1 MAKIYRVGLAGC
13 GRMGATIDDEV
24 IARRPQDKHS
34 YLPYSHAAAVVACER
49 TELVAV
55 SDPLG
60 EKAEAIGQ
68 RYSAGNTYDDYREMI
83 RREELDILCIATRPG
98 PHAEIAVFAAESGV
112 RGIYCEKP
120 LCNSMRQ
127 ADAMLGACER
137 HGVKFNYGTQRR
149 YTPLYREAKRLV
161 DEGVVGE
168 LQAVLA
174 HCGVSAAQWGHTHAA
189 DMLLFLAG
197 DGEVDFVQGSA
208 LAGDDDWDGDR
219 LKIDAP
225 ISMGYACFKN
235 GVHGYLVAGSG
246 YEFELSGT
254 GGKLRILNNGLG
266 YQLRKLDGDEHFVDA
281 PAPEVEVVSGT
292 LKAIEDLVGALD
304 DDVDTQGGIRLA
316 CRSQE
321 IILGLIESHRQG
333 GARVGLPLQNRDM
346 AVAPDAY

>member
-1 MAKIYRVGLAGC
+1 MAKTYRVGLAGC

-24 IARRPQDKHS
+24 IARNPSNPQS

-55 SDPLG
+55 SDPLA
-60 EKAEAIGQ
+60 EKAEAIRA
-68 RYSAGNTYDDYREMI
+68 RYSAANAYEDYREMV
-83 RREELDILCIATRPG
+83 RRENLDILCIATRPG

-112 RGIYCEKP
+112 RGLYCEKP

-149 YTPLYREAKRLV
+149 YTPLYRDARRLV
-161 DEGVVGE
+161 EEGGIGE

-174 HCGVSAAQWGHTHAA
+174 HCGVGAAQWGHTHAS
-189 DMLLFLAG
+189 DMLLYLAG
-197 DGEVDFVQGSA
+197 DGEIDFVQGSA
-208 LAGDDDWDGDR
+208 LASDDDWDGDR

-225 ISMGYACFKN
+225 ISMGYASFKN
-235 GVHGYLVAGSG
+235 GVHAYMVAGSG

-254 GGKLRILNNGLG
+254 EGKLRILNNGAG
-266 YQLRKLDGDEHFVDA
+266 YHLRKVDEHGNFAAV
-281 PAPEVEVVSGT
+281 PAPDVALVSGT

-304 DDVDTQGGIRLA
+304 NDADTQGGIRLA

-333 GARVGLPLQNRDM
+333 GARVALPLQNRDM
-346 AVAPDAY
+346 AVAPDHY